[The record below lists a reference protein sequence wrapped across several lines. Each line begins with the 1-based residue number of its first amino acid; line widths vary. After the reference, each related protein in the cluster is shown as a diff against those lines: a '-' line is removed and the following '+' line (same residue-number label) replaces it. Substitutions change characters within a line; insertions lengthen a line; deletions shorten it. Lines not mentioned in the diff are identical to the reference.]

1 MDEMRVA
8 TDATKVLEQVRRV
21 VVGKDRV
28 LLWVM
33 AAMLAK
39 GHILLQNRTT
49 TANMAP
55 NLITTSNISKNPS
68 PVP

>member
-39 GHILLQNRTT
+39 GHI
-49 TANMAP
+49 
-55 NLITTSNISKNPS
+55 
-68 PVP
+68 